1 MQCVIIIDRELT
13 KASTSDKNLEDSHRP
28 SREIGMSIF
37 KNIIDVAA
45 GLMGILFE
53 KYEGSG
59 DPETGTVTSQADDLT
74 QIDGIGPTFARRL
87 EEAGITTYV
96 QLAEL
101 SPEQAREI
109 TRVTVQSDPADWIAE
124 ANSLS

>member
-1 MQCVIIIDRELT
+1 
-13 KASTSDKNLEDSHRP
+13 
-28 SREIGMSIF
+28 MSIF
-37 KNIIDVAA
+37 KSIIDVAA

-53 KYEGSG
+53 KYEGSAE
-59 DPETGTVTSQADDLT
+59 PETGTVTSQVDDLT

-96 QLAEL
+96 QLAAL